1 MMLLNVIINIQNE
14 INYFKDIKILNL
26 IFKIL
31 NLILYFL
38 FLKLYK

>member
-1 MMLLNVIINIQNE
+1 MMLLNVIINIQNK

-38 FLKLYK
+38 FAKLDK